1 MKKLRIIIITGN
13 YNHVPDGVSLTL
25 NRLVSYLE
33 SVGMDILVV
42 APTIENPP
50 IDHAGKMVTVNSFSL
65 PGREEYRITLGLT
78 EDVQKEIIRFKPDL
92 IHIATPDLT
101 GWRSLLFAKEYGIP
115 VVSSYHT
122 HFTSYLEYYKLKWA
136 EPLIWGYLRWFYNN
150 CLHTYVPSHSM
161 IEELSRQGIKSK
173 LKIWARGIDFERFN
187 PSKRDIDFRRSVG
200 VADDDILVSFVSRL
214 VWEKEMETLRST
226 FIDLMKINPKIKTLI
241 VGDGPAGDTLR
252 NTMSDTIFMG
262 YQSGNDLARMYA
274 SSDIFMFPSITET
287 FGNVTLEAM
296 ASGVPAVVANAQ
308 GNNSLVMNTFNGFL
322 VTPRDVPEFVRLI
335 NKIAI
340 NPELRLKMSKN
351 ALEFACTFTWNN
363 IFAELIKNY
372 HEAISLHHK
381 SN

>member
-33 SVGMDILVV
+33 SVGMEVLII
-42 APTIENPP
+42 APTIVNPP
-50 IDHAGKMVTVNSFSL
+50 IEHAGKLSPVNSISL
-65 PGREEYRITLGLT
+65 PGREEYQISLGLP
-78 EDVQKEIIRFKPDL
+78 EQVRKEILRFHPDL

-101 GWRSLLFAKEYGIP
+101 GWQSLLFAKEYGYP

-136 EPLIWGYLRWFYNN
+136 EPVIWGYLRWFYNN

-161 IEELSRQGIKSK
+161 IEELVRKGVKSQ
-173 LKIWARGIDFERFN
+173 LHIWARGIDVERFN
-187 PSKRDIDFRRSVG
+187 PMKRDMEWRRSLG
-200 VADDDILVSFVSRL
+200 ILDDDILVSFVSRL
-214 VWEKEMETLRST
+214 VWEKEMDTLRST
-226 FIDLMKINPKIKTLI
+226 FISLMKLNPKIKTVI
-241 VGDGPAGDTLR
+241 VGDGPAGEALR
-252 NTMSDTIFMG
+252 NTMPRTIFTG

-308 GNNSLVMNTFNGFL
+308 GNNSLVMNNFNGYL
-322 VTPRDVPEFVRLI
+322 VTPRDVPEFVRQI
-335 NKIAI
+335 NKIATSS
-340 NPELRLKMSKN
+340 ELRQKMSAN
-351 ALEFACTFTWNN
+351 ALEFAGSFTWDN
-363 IFAELIKNY
+363 IFKGLVKNY
-372 HEAISLHHK
+372 YEAISLYHK